1 MAGGAVKNS
10 SLREHFLS
18 RLDQLTGRACPAV
31 PVCGLLVGLS
41 GGPDSVALLLGAKTW
56 ADERQAPLAAC
67 HLNHRL
73 RGSEADAD
81 ALFCQDLC
89 DKLGIRLFV
98 HEEDPR
104 PLARSRGAGLEEA
117 ARSLRHGLFR
127 KILAENDDLHCVATG
142 HHRDDQIETVIMRLF
157 RGTGPDGMAGI
168 RPVAGQVIHPLLD
181 VPRHQILMWLE
192 ELGQPWR
199 TDASNLEG
207 SNTRSRL
214 RRELLPLIRS
224 IFGDGAHNNPARLAE
239 LWEADLD
246 YLEQSTL
253 RAVSDLATEQNGLP
267 CLNMEQLLGLHPSL
281 AGRTLRKWLTGPA
294 GMDPARLESIHL
306 MNILAWLREGTS
318 GTSMDLPGGCHLQ
331 RSFNNLQ
338 MVHSTDEAPPMRN
351 AGDYR
356 ILVART
362 QTPEDVESFGL
373 RESNGSLAGPETWN
387 LTCPSS
393 VLKGNLKVRNWQKG
407 DRIHPFGLDGSR
419 KLSDLFLQQRIPTK
433 DRSSVLVVED
443 DEGIIWVVGL
453 ARAERTRL
461 LHPGQLAVTIT
472 VAARG
477 PNIHISNT
485 KTDNTII

>member
-1 MAGGAVKNS
+1 MNRP
-10 SLREHFLS
+10 SLKKHFLN
-18 RLDQLTGRACPAV
+18 RLDQLTGFGNSGVPAS
-31 PVCGLLVGLS
+31 GLLVGLS
-41 GGPDSVALLLGAKTW
+41 GGPDSVALLLGAKIW
-56 ADERQAPLAAC
+56 ADERLATLAAC

-117 ARSLRHGLFR
+117 ARSLRHGFYR
-127 KILAENDDLHCVATG
+127 KILAENDDLHWVATG
-142 HHRDDQIETVIMRLF
+142 HHRDDQAETVIMRLF

-168 RPVAGQVIHPLLD
+168 RPVSGQVIHPLLD
-181 VPRHQILMWLE
+181 VSRSQILTWLE
-192 ELGQPWR
+192 ECGQPWR

-207 SNTRSRL
+207 DNTRSRL

-224 IFGDGAHNNPARLAE
+224 IFGEGADHTPARLAE

-246 YLEQSTL
+246 FLEQNTNQ
-253 RAVSDLATEQNGLP
+253 AVSKLAHETGGQP
-267 CLNMEQLLGLHPSL
+267 CLPLDQLLDLHPAL
-281 AGRTLRKWLTGPA
+281 TARTLRRWLTGPG
-294 GMDPARLESIHL
+294 GMNPARLESVHLANIHT
-306 MNILAWLREGTS
+306 WLRVSTS
-318 GTSMDLPGGCHLQ
+318 GTTLDLPGGCRLQ
-331 RSFNNLQ
+331 RDFNYLLMTN
-338 MVHSTDEAPPMRN
+338 SADEAPPMRN

-356 ILVART
+356 ILVARCH
-362 QTPEDVESFGL
+362 TPEDVDSFGL
-373 RESNGSLAGPETWN
+373 REGYGSQSGPETWN
-387 LTCPSS
+387 LTCPSD
-393 VLKGNLKVRNWQKG
+393 VLKGNLKVRNWQEG

-419 KLSDLFLQQRIPTK
+419 KLSDLFQQQRIPAA
-433 DRSSVLVVED
+433 DRLRVLVVED

-461 LHPGQLAVTIT
+461 LQPGCPAVTIT

-477 PNIHISNT
+477 PNIQNT
-485 KTDNTII
+485 DTKK